1 MTRVR
6 SGEVAAQ
13 AGVTVQTLRYYERRG
28 LVPEPPRAPSGYRAY
43 PAEVVATIRFVKRAQ
58 DLGFTLDEIT
68 ELLHLADGGPD
79 GCEPTRAVAESR
91 MLDLERKI
99 SDLQRMHDSLAEL
112 IATCDRPRADRSCP
126 LLQALHTDRG
136 EPG

>member
-1 MTRVR
+1 MR

-13 AGVTVQTLRYYERRG
+13 AGVNVQTLRYYERRG

-43 PAEVVATIRFVKRAQ
+43 PTEVVATIRFVKRAQ

-79 GCEPTRAVAESR
+79 ECEPARAVAEAR
-91 MLDLERKI
+91 MSDLERKI
-99 SDLQRMHDSLAEL
+99 RDLERMHDSLAEL
-112 IATCDRPRADRSCP
+112 LATCDRPRADRRCP
-126 LLQALHTDRG
+126 LLRALQTDRG
-136 EPG
+136 EL